1 MTSYWYILDMQV
13 INKKSEEFQ
22 NHRINELGNNEYFE
36 VIDHLAKID
45 TTTREFYIKA
55 VLEIYYLLNDGR

>member
-1 MTSYWYILDMQV
+1 MQV